1 MRGCWVSPCDA
12 LATLDK
18 SKQRSARL
26 QARGGRSLAHR
37 LVLGF
42 LGKLVVVGGQRIDEA
57 LVGVARFVGEILE
70 DLALLAQQLCQA
82 LHRASVELRV
92 IFEGLHPVLEEPPR
106 ELYAALLGFERP
118 VHGRLVRLAGELVQ
132 LLSRF
137 LSPSGVLLVHRRPPL
152 PRTHM
157 ITLPKPSGGAV
168 VLRCSEPVLHWIVPR
183 KIASMDRGEP
193 DLGPSRRGLED
204 IGKQPSEN
212 KIAVIGGDGIGPE
225 VVEAGIRVLEA
236 ATEGDGSSA
245 VSFTRFPWGCEYY
258 LEQGRMM
265 PEDGLETLAGFD
277 AIYLGA
283 VGWPTVPDHISLWGL
298 LLPIRRG
305 FDQYVNLRPARLLR
319 GVESPLARPGSLDV
333 TVVRE
338 NTEGEYSDFG
348 GRMYRGTPHEVVIQ
362 ESIFTRRGVERIV
375 RYAYEEAGRRRGG
388 LVGATKSNGIS
399 ITMPFF
405 DEVFREVGEEY
416 PDVEAS
422 LMHADAL
429 AARLVLDPERFDV
442 IVGSNLLGDILS
454 EVTAA
459 ASGAIGIAPSGNLN
473 PEREYPSL
481 FEPIHGSAPDI
492 AGEGVA
498 NPAGAIWAGAMMLEQ
513 VGRPE
518 AGKRVLAALEKA
530 ISGGAKP
537 ATSAAPRPR
546 RT

>member
-1 MRGCWVSPCDA
+1 
-12 LATLDK
+12 
-18 SKQRSARL
+18 
-26 QARGGRSLAHR
+26 
-37 LVLGF
+37 
-42 LGKLVVVGGQRIDEA
+42 
-57 LVGVARFVGEILE
+57 
-70 DLALLAQQLCQA
+70 
-82 LHRASVELRV
+82 
-92 IFEGLHPVLEEPPR
+92 
-106 ELYAALLGFERP
+106 
-118 VHGRLVRLAGELVQ
+118 
-132 LLSRF
+132 
-137 LSPSGVLLVHRRPPL
+137 
-152 PRTHM
+152 
-157 ITLPKPSGGAV
+157 
-168 VLRCSEPVLHWIVPR
+168 
-183 KIASMDRGEP
+183 MDRGEQ
-193 DLGPSRRGLED
+193 DHRPSRRGLEE
-204 IGKQPSEN
+204 IAQQPSEN
-212 KIAVIGGDGIGPE
+212 RIAVIGGDGIGPE

-236 ATEGDGSSA
+236 ATEGDGTSA
-245 VSFTRFPWGCEYY
+245 LTFTRFPWGCEYY
-258 LEQGRMM
+258 LEHGRMM

-319 GVESPLARPGSLDV
+319 GIESPLARPGSLDV

-338 NTEGEYSDFG
+338 NTEGEYSDSG

-362 ESIFTRRGVERIV
+362 ESVFTRRGVERIV

-454 EVTAA
+454 VVTAA
-459 ASGAIGIAPSGNLN
+459 AYDTIGIAPSGNLT

-518 AGKRVLAALEKA
+518 AGKLVLAALEEA
-530 ISGGAKP
+530 ISGGAK
-537 ATSAAPRPR
+537 TRDLSGSTTTKEVTEVVIDHLRKR
-546 RT
+546 